1 MDDGSGSLCCVVG
14 IILAVCFIV
23 IIISAFQEAGK
34 AAEKEKKAAEKAAEK
49 AIKDMEDAES
59 AYRNSLAQLKV
70 EPTNSDLRQRT
81 LELGRYYSHL
91 ARDSQGVTIFD
102 EIALMNDINA
112 VCGGTTSITGTTT
125 SAPPPVSTP
134 APTPTTSL
142 SVEDRLAKLSDLKA
156 KGLIDEQEY
165 DTRRKKILDEI

>member
-1 MDDGSGSLCCVVG
+1 MDDGSGSVCCIVG
-14 IILAVCFIV
+14 IVLAVCFIV
-23 IIISAFQEAGK
+23 ITVSAVISSNQ
-34 AAEKEKKAAEKAAEK
+34 AAEK
-49 AIKDMEDAES
+49 AIKDRKDAES
-59 AYRNSLAQLKV
+59 AYKNSLARLKAD
-70 EPTNSDLRQRT
+70 PTNSDLRQKT
-81 LELGRYYSHL
+81 LELGRYYSNL
-91 ARDSQGVTIFD
+91 ARDSKGVTIFD
-102 EIALMNDINA
+102 EMALMNDINA